1 MRRAE
6 QVCLPGRHET
16 GRATSALMAA
26 VRVKQESADK
36 LPPRPPP
43 LSLSVCVFGVREC
56 RRSNKEC
63 VTRQFCSSVP
73 LTWKPPPTDEYSTH
87 ELTHF
92 TQPNNC
98 AGGARAHTHTPHTG
112 DFAVNTATLIK
123 NTIMKVYPRTR
134 HSEAACFRF
143 QHRRQLLVWEE
154 VVLLRSFLT
163 SLSLQDPLSAKL
175 ARRRW
180 HCCSS

>member
-6 QVCLPGRHET
+6 QVCLPGRDET

-26 VRVKQESADK
+26 VRVRQEGADK
-36 LPPRPPP
+36 LSPPP

-154 VVLLRSFLT
+154 VVLLRSF
-163 SLSLQDPLSAKL
+163 
-175 ARRRW
+175 
-180 HCCSS
+180 